1 MQGVAWAE
9 RHSPGMQIIGML
21 SAQNIF
27 YRPREKQAQADQKK
41 AKFFQPE
48 GDHMTL
54 LAVYEGWKTS
64 KFSKPWA
71 YENFVQERSLK
82 RAQVGPPLHHVPHA
96 TPLHSPSLLGT
107 ICTIICTAK
116 LVWRCCGEAWAF
128 SEAHV

>member
-1 MQGVAWAE
+1 
-9 RHSPGMQIIGML
+9 MQIIGML

-71 YENFVQERSLK
+71 YENFIQERSLK
-82 RAQVGPPLHHVPHA
+82 RAQVGTPTNLHPDSASVQNHCKGWMW
-96 TPLHSPSLLGT
+96 T
-107 ICTIICTAK
+107 
-116 LVWRCCGEAWAF
+116 R
-128 SEAHV
+128 

>member
-1 MQGVAWAE
+1 
-9 RHSPGMQIIGML
+9 ML

-41 AKFFQPE
+41 AKFFAPE

-82 RAQVGPPLHHVPHA
+82 RAQVGLPISEYFKPLMR
-96 TPLHSPSLLGT
+96 
-107 ICTIICTAK
+107 CTIS
-116 LVWRCCGEAWAF
+116 VECGHVGYAF
-128 SEAHV
+128 IQRGGAVLSKCGAISSWQI

>member
-1 MQGVAWAE
+1 MVHACRG
-9 RHSPGMQIIGML
+9 RHFSRIDAQIIGML

-71 YENFVQERSLK
+71 YENFIQERSLK
-82 RAQVGPPLHHVPHA
+82 RAQVGSLSPLCH
-96 TPLHSPSLLGT
+96 L
-107 ICTIICTAK
+107 
-116 LVWRCCGEAWAF
+116 
-128 SEAHV
+128 